1 MPPSQEPREEVAALR
16 ERLSRL
22 SEASRR
28 INESLDFQTVL
39 QGVLDSARD
48 LTASQYGV
56 ITLFDPTGQ
65 VEDFL
70 ASGFTPEQARQI
82 WEMPQ
87 GVPFFEY
94 LRNLAQPLRVADF
107 AGHAQAMGLPEFRP
121 PTEVSAFLNAPIRHR
136 GEVMGNIC
144 LARGQAGHEF
154 SPEDEETLVMFASQV
169 ALVIAN
175 ARRHREERA
184 GPGRPGDAG
193 QHRTGGRDWCWTAAP
208 ARCGPS
214 TRKPDGSCD
223 PCTHPAPPPSNC
235 WR

>member
-1 MPPSQEPREEVAALR
+1 MPPSQEPQGEVAALR

-48 LTASQYGV
+48 LTSSQYGV

-65 VEDFL
+65 IEDCL
-70 ASGFTPEQARQI
+70 ASGFTPEEAREL

-87 GVPFFEY
+87 GVRFFEY

-107 AGHAQAMGLPEFRP
+107 TGHAKAMGLPEFRP
-121 PTEVSAFLNAPIRHR
+121 PTEVSSFLDAPIRHR

-144 LARGQAGHEF
+144 LARGQAATS
-154 SPEDEETLVMFASQV
+154 SP
-169 ALVIAN
+169 
-175 ARRHREERA
+175 RR
-184 GPGRPGDAG
+184 
-193 QHRTGGRDWCWTAAP
+193 
-208 ARCGPS
+208 
-214 TRKPDGSCD
+214 TRRL
-223 PCTHPAPPPSNC
+223 
-235 WR
+235 W